1 MCFIFSAL
9 TVLRISRTSMHLC
22 EGIVYSIAIQYCP
35 LVKFMGVACCQL
47 NGQESIQSTHCQ
59 SIVIVHPQ
67 QCQAAV
73 SQLRMSGDAG
83 EAREDRAMGSSGSAS
98 SSFSHIE
105 SLLRAIHQP
114 MVNVSRP
121 DTVLPLQ
128 LVLGNIEEQPE
139 ESSPVMQPKRPLF
152 DIESQPPSPTP
163 PAASI
168 FEAGAVMVEGDDCKS
183 AASKRNLAE
192 NLERFNKNVL
202 NVMDSLMKSR
212 ADSPMPS
219 LTSSESTGKPFA
231 FYHRMQRHN
240 SAHSLNIPNIVVT
253 GSESQQQPNH
263 PHKRFSFGLRRHSH
277 AVGVGS
283 DGDCG
288 GVWLALVTFNSSE

>member
-1 MCFIFSAL
+1 
-9 TVLRISRTSMHLC
+9 
-22 EGIVYSIAIQYCP
+22 
-35 LVKFMGVACCQL
+35 
-47 NGQESIQSTHCQ
+47 
-59 SIVIVHPQ
+59 
-67 QCQAAV
+67 
-73 SQLRMSGDAG
+73 MSGDAG

-114 MVNVSRP
+114 IVNVSRP
-121 DTVLPLQ
+121 DTLMPLQ

-152 DIESQPPSPTP
+152 DIESPPPTNPPSPTP
-163 PAASI
+163 AASST
-168 FEAGAVMVEGDDCKS
+168 FEAGATTVVAVEGDDGKS
-183 AASKRNLAE
+183 AATKRNLAE

-253 GSESQQQPNH
+253 ASESQQQPQH

-277 AVGVGS
+277 AVGVGAEGEGRS
-283 DGDCG
+283 
-288 GVWLALVTFNSSE
+288 VWLVLVLTAA